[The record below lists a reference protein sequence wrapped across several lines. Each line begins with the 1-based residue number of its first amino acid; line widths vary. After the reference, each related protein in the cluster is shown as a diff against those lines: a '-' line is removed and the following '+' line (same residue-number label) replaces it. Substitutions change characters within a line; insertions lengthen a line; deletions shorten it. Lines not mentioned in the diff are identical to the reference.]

1 MLWTLSCSI
10 FTAQQN
16 ILFEPWKGFV
26 ETLEIECWLQN
37 KPKLILGGAA
47 FEKEEKSCR
56 KWPLFVQQ
64 KKSKRSDCSLRMAFE
79 DCSEEAFCIGLRKQF
94 VESKLK
100 RLFLFVLRPF
110 YLDSMPDRFF
120 YCCCLASCLQTA
132 ADTADTWIHFITYFF
147 MFGFLTVQSDLLQ
160 NLHSRSIQL

>member
-47 FEKEEKSCR
+47 FEKEKKVVENGHFLCSKKIQEK
-56 KWPLFVQQ
+56 WLFVENG
-64 KKSKRSDCSLRMAFE
+64 FW
-79 DCSEEAFCIGLRKQF
+79 
-94 VESKLK
+94 
-100 RLFLFVLRPF
+100 RLFWRGLLHRPEKTIRWIEAQAVVSYCFKTILFGFDAWQVLLLLLLVLPSNCCWYSRHLNSL
-110 YLDSMPDRFF
+110 YNWFF
-120 YCCCLASCLQTA
+120 YVWVLNCSIWSIAKLAQ
-132 ADTADTWIHFITYFF
+132 
-147 MFGFLTVQSDLLQ
+147 
-160 NLHSRSIQL
+160 